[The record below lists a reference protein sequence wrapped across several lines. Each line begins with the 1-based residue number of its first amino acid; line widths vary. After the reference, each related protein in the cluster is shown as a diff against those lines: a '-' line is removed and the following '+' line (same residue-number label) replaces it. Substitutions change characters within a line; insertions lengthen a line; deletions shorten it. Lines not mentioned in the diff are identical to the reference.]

1 MEMVFSH
8 VLVLKTLKY
17 FPPSCY
23 YNFKQATF
31 ATDVS
36 VSLGLFCLS
45 STEWKSWAKKLRR
58 KIKMCW
64 YDNTIVKLIYISS
77 RLCVVKG

>member
-1 MEMVFSH
+1 MEMVFAH

-58 KIKMCW
+58 KNSNVLLRQHNSQAYIYFIKIMH
-64 YDNTIVKLIYISS
+64 S
-77 RLCVVKG
+77 